1 MIYKKLLVLCCLM
14 FCLVSTSVQLKA
26 EVIAVGE
33 SFRLQSQVLKQQ
45 RRYSVS
51 LPSRYQAEPQRRYPV
66 LYLVD
71 ADFQFFHVAATVK
84 NLTQMG
90 KIPPLI
96 VVGVATEG
104 PDDYV
109 KATTWSIQG
118 EEAQTNGGAYGGI
131 EPMRLFL
138 NTELIPQIE
147 KTYRTS
153 SERMLAGYS
162 LGGLYSLYELIQKD
176 SPFQAYLAMSASLW
190 FDDYSFQK
198 KFEDFLTEKNS
209 SKRLFLSLANER
221 GMGVTELVAALQ
233 KANNPQLRWNYR
245 QFPDETHYSTA
256 LPALYAGLSYLYAD
270 YFTDTAQMRE
280 LKGADAVFKLFAQKQ
295 QQQFGSYQIDWLQAY
310 TLGKFFVGTEQ
321 VDEMPKFL
329 ALLKQHQPASLNEV
343 SIQFAKMYNKLKQPQ
358 QALELLAQADLTHS
372 ADGLKQKSD
381 TLKALGHT
389 EQAARLLTQAQ
400 QLAKQQQLD
409 MWEQME
415 LR

>member
-1 MIYKKLLVLCCLM
+1 MIYKKLLVLCFVL
-14 FCLVSTSVQLKA
+14 FGLLSPSAQLKA

-33 SFRLQSQVLKQQ
+33 SFKLQSAVLKQQ

-51 LPSRYQAEPQRRYPV
+51 LPSHYQAEPLRRYPV
-66 LYLVD
+66 LYIID

-109 KATTWSIQG
+109 KATTWAIQG
-118 EEAQTNGGAYGGI
+118 EGSEAYGGL
-131 EPMRLFL
+131 EPMRLFV

-153 SERMLAGYS
+153 AERILAGYS
-162 LGGLYSLYELIQKD
+162 LGGLYSLYELVQRD

-198 KFEDFLTEKNS
+198 KFERFLTEKSS

-221 GMGVTELVAALQ
+221 GMGVTELVAALKQ
-233 KANNPQLRWNYR
+233 ANNPQLRWNFQ
-245 QFPDETHYSTA
+245 QFPDESHYSTA
-256 LPALYAGLSYLYAD
+256 LPALYAGLSYLYKD
-270 YFTDTAQMRE
+270 YFTDAVQMLA
-280 LKGADAVFKLFAQKQ
+280 LKGADAVFQLFAQKQ
-295 QQQFGSYQIDWLQAY
+295 QQQFGAYQIDWLQAY
-310 TLGKFFVGTEQ
+310 TLGKFFVGTDQ

-329 ALLKQHQPASLNEV
+329 ALLKQQQPASFNEV

-358 QALELLAQADLTHS
+358 QALDLLAQADLTHS
-372 ADGLKQKSD
+372 AEGLKQKSD
-381 TLKALGHT
+381 ALKAVGQT
-389 EQAARLLTQAQ
+389 EQAAELLKQAQ
-400 QLAKQQQLD
+400 YLAKQQQLD
-409 MWEQME
+409 LWQQME

>member
-1 MIYKKLLVLCCLM
+1 MIYKKLLALCSMM
-14 FCLVSTSVQLKA
+14 FCLLIAAGAVKA
-26 EVIAVGE
+26 EPIALGE
-33 SFRLQSQVLKQQ
+33 NFSLHSGVLKQQ

-51 LPSRYQAEPQRRYPV
+51 LPSRYRAEPHRHYPV
-66 LYLVD
+66 LYVVD

-109 KATTWSIQG
+109 KATTWPIQG
-118 EEAQTNGGAYGGI
+118 EGSEAYGGI
-131 EPMRLFL
+131 DPMRLFV

-153 SERMLAGYS
+153 PERILAGYS

-198 KFEDFLTEKNS
+198 KFEGFLTEKNS
-209 SKRLFLSLANER
+209 SQRLFLSLANEQ
-221 GMGVTELVAALQ
+221 GMGVTELVAALK
-233 KANNPQLRWNYR
+233 KADNPALRWNYR

-270 YFTDTAQMRE
+270 YFTDAAQMRE
-280 LKGADAVFKLFAQKQ
+280 LKGADAVFRLFKHKQ
-295 QQQFGSYQIDWLQAY
+295 QHQFGTYQIDWLQAY

-329 ALLKQHQPASLNEV
+329 ALLKQQQPDSLNEV

-358 QALELLAQADLTHS
+358 QALDLLAQADLTHS

-381 TLKALGHT
+381 ALKALGQT
-389 EQAARLLTQAQ
+389 EQAAKLLTQAQ

-409 MWEQME
+409 QWEQME

>member
-1 MIYKKLLVLCCLM
+1 MIYKKLLALLWMV
-14 FCLVSTSVQLKA
+14 FCLITTSKQAKA

-33 SFRLQSQVLKQQ
+33 SYSIQSTVLKQQ
-45 RRYSVS
+45 RRFSVS
-51 LPSRYQAEPQRRYPV
+51 LPSRYLAEPNRRYPV
-66 LYLVD
+66 LYLMD

-109 KATTWSIQG
+109 KATTWPVQG
-118 EEAQTNGGAYGGI
+118 EGAESYGGI

-147 KTYRTS
+147 KSYRTS
-153 SERMLAGYS
+153 PERILAGYS
-162 LGGLYSLYELIQKD
+162 LGGLYSLYELTQKD

-198 KFEDFLTEKNS
+198 KFAAFLTTNTN

-221 GMGVTELVAALQ
+221 GMGVTELVAALK
-233 KANNPQLRWNYR
+233 KADNPQLRWNYR

-270 YFTDTAQMRE
+270 YFTDIAQMRE
-280 LKGADAVFKLFAQKQ
+280 LKGAEAVFQLFKYKQ
-295 QQQFGSYQIDWLQAY
+295 QQQFGAYQIDWLQAY

-321 VDEMPKFL
+321 VSEMPKFL

-358 QALELLAQADLTHS
+358 QALELLAQTDLTHS

-381 TLKALGHT
+381 ALKALGQT
-389 EQAARLLTQAQ
+389 EQVAKLLTQAQ

>member
-14 FCLVSTSVQLKA
+14 FGFALVTQQSKA
-26 EVIAVGE
+26 EVIATGE
-33 SFRLQSQVLKQQ
+33 SFSLQSTVLKQQ

-51 LPSRYQAEPQRRYPV
+51 LPSRYQAEPQRSYPV
-66 LYLVD
+66 LYVID

-109 KATTWSIQG
+109 KATTWPVQG
-118 EEAQTNGGAYGGI
+118 EGSEAYGGI
-131 EPMRLFL
+131 EPMRLFV

-147 KTYRTS
+147 KNYRTS
-153 SERMLAGYS
+153 SERILAGYS

-198 KFEDFLTEKNS
+198 KFEGFLTEKNS
-209 SKRLFLSLANER
+209 SQRLFLSLANEQ
-221 GMGVTELVAALQ
+221 GMGVAELAAALK
-233 KANNPQLRWNYR
+233 KADNRQLRWNYR

-270 YFTDTAQMRE
+270 YFTDAAQMRK
-280 LKGADAVFKLFAQKQ
+280 LKGADAVFKLFKHKQ

-329 ALLKQHQPASLNEV
+329 ALLKQQQPTSLNEV

-358 QALELLAQADLTHS
+358 QALDLLAQADITHS

-381 TLKALGHT
+381 ALKALGQ
-389 EQAARLLTQAQ
+389 EELAAELLTQAQ
-400 QLAKQQQLD
+400 QLAKHQQLD

>member
-1 MIYKKLLVLCCLM
+1 MIYKKLLALWWMVLCL
-14 FCLVSTSVQLKA
+14 FAIPEQAKA

-33 SFRLQSQVLKQQ
+33 SFSLQSVVLKQQ

-51 LPSRYQAEPQRRYPV
+51 LPSRYQAEPNRLYPV
-66 LYLVD
+66 LYLMD

-109 KATTWSIQG
+109 KATTWPVLG
-118 EEAQTNGGAYGGI
+118 EGAESYGGI
-131 EPMRLFL
+131 ESMRLFL

-153 SERMLAGYS
+153 PERILAGYS

-198 KFEDFLTEKNS
+198 KFTAFLATNTN

-221 GMGVTELVAALQ
+221 GMGVTELVAEL
-233 KANNPQLRWNYR
+233 KKTNNPLLRWNYR
-245 QFPDETHYSTA
+245 LFSDETHYSTA
-256 LPALYAGLSYLYAD
+256 LPALYAGLSYLYAG
-270 YFTDTAQMRE
+270 YFTDTAEMRE
-280 LKGADAVFKLFAQKQ
+280 LKGADAVFKLFAQKLQ
-295 QQQFGSYQIDWLQAY
+295 RQFGAYQIDWLQAY

-321 VDEMPKFL
+321 VDEIPKFL
-329 ALLKQHQPASLNEV
+329 ALLKQQQPVSFNEV

-358 QALELLAQADLTHS
+358 QALDLLAQADITYS
-372 ADGLKQKSD
+372 ADGLKQQSD
-381 TLKALGHT
+381 ALKALGQK
-389 EQAARLLTQAQ
+389 EQAAELLKRAQ
-400 QLAKQQQLD
+400 HLAKQQQLD

>member
-1 MIYKKLLVLCCLM
+1 MIYKKLSVLLCLM
-14 FCLVSTSVQLKA
+14 FCLMTTSAQLKA
-26 EVIAVGE
+26 EVITLGE
-33 SFRLQSQVLKQQ
+33 SFTLQSQVLKQQ

-66 LYLVD
+66 LYVMD

-109 KATTWSIQG
+109 KATTWPVQG
-118 EEAQTNGGAYGGI
+118 EGAESYGGI
-131 EPMRLFL
+131 EPMRLFV
-138 NTELIPQIE
+138 NTELILQIE

-153 SERMLAGYS
+153 QERMLAGYS

-198 KFEDFLTEKNS
+198 KFEGFLTEKNS

-221 GMGVTELVAALQ
+221 GMGVAELVAALK
-233 KANNPQLRWNYR
+233 KAEHPQLRWNYR

-372 ADGLKQKSD
+372 ADGLKQKGD
-381 TLKALGHT
+381 ALKALGQA
-389 EQAARLLTQAQ
+389 EQAAKLLTQAQ

>member
-1 MIYKKLLVLCCLM
+1 MIYKKLPLLWML
-14 FCLVSTSVQLKA
+14 FCFFTSPAQLKA

-33 SFRLQSQVLKQQ
+33 SFVLPSAILKQQ

-51 LPSRYQAEPQRRYPV
+51 LPSRYQAEPGRHYPV
-66 LYLVD
+66 LYVVD
-71 ADFQFFHVAATVK
+71 ADFQFFHVAAIVK

-109 KATTWSIQG
+109 KATTWPIQG
-118 EEAQTNGGAYGGI
+118 EGAQAYGGI
-131 EPMRLFL
+131 EPMRLFF
-138 NTELIPQIE
+138 NSELIPQIE

-153 SERMLAGYS
+153 PERILAGYS
-162 LGGLYSLYELIQKD
+162 LGALYTLYELIQKD

-198 KFEDFLTEKNS
+198 KFEAFLTEKNS
-209 SKRLFLSLANER
+209 NKKLFLSLANER
-221 GMGVTELVAALQ
+221 GMGVTELVAALK
-233 KANNPQLRWNYR
+233 KADNPSLRWNYR
-245 QFPDETHYSTA
+245 QFPEETHYSTA
-256 LPALYAGLSYLYAD
+256 LPALYAGLSYLYTD
-270 YFTDTAQMRE
+270 YFTDAAQMRE
-280 LKGADAVFKLFAQKQ
+280 LKGAEAVFKLFQLKQ
-295 QQQFGSYQIDWLQAY
+295 QQQFGTYQIDWLQAY

-321 VDEMPKFL
+321 VAEMPKFL
-329 ALLKQHQPASLNEV
+329 ALLKQQQAASFNEV

-358 QALELLAQADLTHS
+358 QALDLLAQADIRYS

-381 TLKALGHT
+381 ALKALGQT
-389 EQAARLLTQAQ
+389 ELAEQLLSQAQ
-400 QLAKQQQLD
+400 QLAKQQKLD
-409 MWEQME
+409 LWEQME

>member
-1 MIYKKLLVLCCLM
+1 MIYKKLPLLWML
-14 FCLVSTSVQLKA
+14 FCFCSTSAQLKA
-26 EVIAVGE
+26 DVIAVGE
-33 SFRLQSQVLKQQ
+33 SFTLSSAILKQQ

-51 LPSRYQAEPQRRYPV
+51 LPSRYQAEPDRHYPV
-66 LYLVD
+66 LYVVD
-71 ADFQFFHVAATVK
+71 ADFQFFHVAAIVK

-109 KATTWSIQG
+109 KATTWQIQG
-118 EEAQTNGGAYGGI
+118 EGAQAYGGI
-131 EPMRLFL
+131 EPMRIFF
-138 NTELIPQIE
+138 NAELIPLID
-147 KTYRTS
+147 KAYRTS
-153 SERMLAGYS
+153 PERILAGYS
-162 LGGLYSLYELIQKD
+162 LGALYTLYELIQKD

-198 KFEDFLTEKNS
+198 KFEAFLTDKNS
-209 SKRLFLSLANER
+209 NKKLFLSLANEQ
-221 GMGVTELVAALQ
+221 GMGVTELVATLK
-233 KANNPQLRWNYR
+233 KADKTSLSWNYR

-270 YFTDTAQMRE
+270 YFTDAAQMRE
-280 LKGADAVFKLFAQKQ
+280 LKGAEAVFKLFLLKQ
-295 QQQFGSYQIDWLQAY
+295 QQQFGTYQIDWLQAY

-329 ALLKQHQPASLNEV
+329 ALLKQQQPASFNEV

-358 QALELLAQADLTHS
+358 QALDLLAQADITYS

-381 TLKALGHT
+381 ALKALGQT
-389 EQAARLLTQAQ
+389 ELAAKLLTQAQ
-400 QLAKQQQLD
+400 QMAKQQKLE

>member
-1 MIYKKLLVLCCLM
+1 MIYKKLLTLLWMTLCFFAM
-14 FCLVSTSVQLKA
+14 SDQAKA

-33 SFRLQSQVLKQQ
+33 SFSLQSTVLKQQ

-51 LPSRYQAEPQRRYPV
+51 LPSRYQAEPNRRYPV

-109 KATTWSIQG
+109 KATTWPVQG
-118 EEAQTNGGAYGGI
+118 EDADSYGGI

-147 KTYRTS
+147 KTFRTS
-153 SERMLAGYS
+153 PERILAGYS

-198 KFEDFLTEKNS
+198 KFAAFLATNTS
-209 SKRLFLSLANER
+209 GKRLYLSLANER
-221 GMGVTELVAALQ
+221 GMGVTELVAELK
-233 KANNPQLRWNYR
+233 KANNPLLRWNYR

-270 YFTDTAQMRE
+270 YFTDAAQMRQ
-280 LKGADAVFKLFAQKQ
+280 LKGADAVFELFAQKQ
-295 QQQFGSYQIDWLQAY
+295 QQQFGAYQIDWLQAY

-321 VDEMPKFL
+321 VDHMPKFL
-329 ALLKQHQPASLNEV
+329 ALLKQQQPASFNEV
-343 SIQFAKMYNKLKQPQ
+343 SVQFAKMYNKLEQPQ
-358 QALELLAQADLTHS
+358 QALDLLAQADLTFS

-381 TLKALGHT
+381 ALKALGQT
-389 EQAARLLTQAQ
+389 ELAAELLKQAQ
-400 QLAKQQQLD
+400 DLAKRQQLD

>member
-1 MIYKKLLVLCCLM
+1 MIYKKLSVLLCLM
-14 FCLVSTSVQLKA
+14 FCLMTTSAQLKA
-26 EVIAVGE
+26 EVITLGE
-33 SFRLQSQVLKQQ
+33 SFTLQSQVLKQQ

-66 LYLVD
+66 LYVMD

-109 KATTWSIQG
+109 KATTWPVQG
-118 EEAQTNGGAYGGI
+118 EGAESYGGI
-131 EPMRLFL
+131 EPMRLFV
-138 NTELIPQIE
+138 NTELLPQIE

-153 SERMLAGYS
+153 PELILAGYS

-198 KFEDFLTEKNS
+198 KFEGFLTEKNG

-221 GMGVTELVAALQ
+221 GMGVAELVAALK
-233 KANNPQLRWNYR
+233 KAEHPQLGWNYQ

-270 YFTDTAQMRE
+270 YFTDAAQMRE
-280 LKGADAVFKLFAQKQ
+280 LKGADAVFQLFKQKQ
-295 QQQFGSYQIDWLQAY
+295 QQQFGAYQIDWLQAY

-329 ALLKQHQPASLNEV
+329 ALLKHQQPASLHEV

-358 QALELLAQADLTHS
+358 QALELLAQTDLTHS

-381 TLKALGHT
+381 ALKALGQT
-389 EQAARLLTQAQ
+389 EQAAKLLTQAQ

>member
-1 MIYKKLLVLCCLM
+1 MIYKKLPLMWMLLCFLT
-14 FCLVSTSVQLKA
+14 TSNQLKA

-33 SFRLQSQVLKQQ
+33 SFALQSQVLKQQ

-51 LPSRYQAEPQRRYPV
+51 LPGRYQAEPDRRYPV
-66 LYLVD
+66 LYVVD

-90 KIPPLI
+90 NIPPLI

-109 KATTWSIQG
+109 KATTWAIQG
-118 EEAQTNGGAYGGI
+118 EGAQAYGGI

-153 SERMLAGYS
+153 PERMLAGYS
-162 LGGLYSLYELIQKD
+162 LGGLYSLYELVQKD

-198 KFEDFLTEKNS
+198 KFEGFLTEKS
-209 SKRLFLSLANER
+209 SNKRLFLSLANER
-221 GMGVTELVAALQ
+221 GMGVTELVAALK
-233 KANNPQLRWNYR
+233 KADNPQLRWNYR

-270 YFTDTAQMRE
+270 YFTDIAQMRE
-280 LKGADAVFKLFAQKQ
+280 LKGADAVFQLFKHKQ
-295 QQQFGSYQIDWLQAY
+295 QQQFGAYQIDWLQAY

-321 VDEMPKFL
+321 VHEMPKFL
-329 ALLKQHQPASLNEV
+329 ALLKQQQAASLNEV

-381 TLKALGHT
+381 ALKALGQKD
-389 EQAARLLTQAQ
+389 QAAELLKQAQ
-400 QLAKQQQLD
+400 HLAKQQQLD